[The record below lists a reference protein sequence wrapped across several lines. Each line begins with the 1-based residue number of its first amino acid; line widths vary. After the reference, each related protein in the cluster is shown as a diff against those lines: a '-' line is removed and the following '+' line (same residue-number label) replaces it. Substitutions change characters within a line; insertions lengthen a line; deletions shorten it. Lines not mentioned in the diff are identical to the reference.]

1 VIGRLNADLT
11 SIIKSPE
18 VAQRIQEIY
27 FEPVGSSAQELR
39 KRVETEISE
48 WSALARDVG
57 INAQ

>member
-1 VIGRLNADLT
+1 MVSRLNADLT

-18 VAQRIQEIY
+18 VSRRIQDIY
-27 FEPVGSSAQELR
+27 FEPVGSSAQALR

-57 INAQ
+57 ISAQ